1 MQEAIALVKADL
13 GSEAVILHT
22 KRLKKRGLFG
32 LFGSNRVEVVAATDT
47 KPAVRNGA
55 PAVAQGPSQVQ
66 VQMQSPALGPTKVQQ
81 PPKVQPH
88 GQVPVQA
95 QQSGQVTRPGGA
107 HVPVEPLS
115 SELAWVRKEL
125 DEIKRAL
132 QLRGV
137 EQSEQLPAGVA
148 EAQSL
153 LMEQE
158 VDERFARELLAAIR
172 ARATGEQLNDP
183 AWVKRELLT
192 ELTRTIPCADPW
204 AMTKGARVQ
213 CLIGPTGVGK
223 TTTIAKLAAN
233 HSLLGGRRV
242 ALVTVDT
249 YRIAAVEQLKTY
261 AEIIGVPVDVAF
273 TPQELR
279 EAVERRRD
287 FDVVLVDTAG
297 RSQKNK
303 MQMAELRAF
312 LEALDEPQV
321 HLVFSATTRQRDLD
335 DIIER
340 FGQLPFEYLIA
351 TKLDETNT
359 FGLLYNVCRL
369 TGKTFSYIT
378 NGQSVPD
385 DIEVAESGRI
395 AELIVGVSQ

>member
-13 GSEAVILHT
+13 GNEAVILHT

-32 LFGSNRVEVVAATDT
+32 LFGSNRVEVVAATDS
-47 KPAVRNGA
+47 KPPARNGSPAPQAPPAQGQAPGQRAAQAPPAATSYAPVKLQAQAQPA
-55 PAVAQGPSQVQ
+55 PAQAGRSVAP
-66 VQMQSPALGPTKVQQ
+66 QQ
-81 PPKVQPH
+81 
-88 GQVPVQA
+88 
-95 QQSGQVTRPGGA
+95 
-107 HVPVEPLS
+107 PVEPLS

-137 EQSEQLPAGVA
+137 VDRSEHLPAGVA
-148 EAQSL
+148 EAHNL
-153 LMEQE
+153 LSEQE
-158 VDERFARELLAAIR
+158 VDERLARELLAAIR

-183 AWVKRELLT
+183 VWVKRELLA
-192 ELTRTIPCADPW
+192 ELTRSIPCADPW
-204 AMTKGARVQ
+204 AMTQGVRIQ

-223 TTTIAKLAAN
+223 TTTLAKLAAN

-279 EAVERRRD
+279 EAVERRREY
-287 FDVVLVDTAG
+287 DVVLVDTAG

-312 LEALDEPQV
+312 LDVLDEPQV
-321 HLVFSATTRQRDLD
+321 HLVFSATTRQRDLH
-335 DIIER
+335 DIVES
-340 FGQLPFEYLIA
+340 FSQLPFEYLIA
-351 TKLDETNT
+351 TKLDETNSY
-359 FGLLYNVCRL
+359 GLLYNVCRL
-369 TGKTFSYIT
+369 TGKTFSYLT

-385 DIEVAESGRI
+385 DIEVAESNRI